1 MGRARLQPYQK
12 QGAWYLPLEGTVY
25 DITLSGN
32 EALLYTSNGELK
44 YRFKGL
50 SVKYMRVPTGRSYK
64 ASFLGF
70 ILVIIL
76 LLVAFLIPTSPRSIG
91 LGFYEYFKLIT
102 ILVFTLAL
110 IITTAYTIIA
120 MKPKPV
126 LIIVDKA
133 GVEHY
138 YLISPR
144 NREKILRKVSS
155 YQ

>member
-1 MGRARLQPYQK
+1 MYPYQRP
-12 QGAWYLPLEGTVY
+12 GALNLPLDGTVY
-25 DITLSGN
+25 DITISGN
-32 EALLYTSNGELK
+32 EALLQTSNGELK
-44 YRFKGL
+44 YRIKGL
-50 SVKYMRVPTGRSYK
+50 SVKYMRVPMSRSYR
-64 ASFLGF
+64 AAFLGF

-91 LGFYEYFKLIT
+91 PGFYEYFKLIT

-120 MKPKPV
+120 MKPKSV
-126 LIIVDKA
+126 LIIVDQA

-144 NREKILRKVSS
+144 NREKILRIVSG
-155 YQ
+155 YR